1 MKILE
6 LFCGLGGWSKGF
18 HDIFP
23 DAEFY
28 GIDIKDF
35 GYPYN
40 FIKADLNDWEPDQDY
55 DIVLASPPCTEF
67 CEVKRNTA
75 TSHYS
80 ERIGLSL
87 IYRTFYLIE
96 KLKPKF
102 WVLENVWGLSEFID
116 KPKDIVRYRKAKN
129 GKKAYLWGNFPSLDF
144 FDECIVFRPHWSK
157 GYHGRK
163 GYPKKSKI
171 ESSTVQQRRE
181 RALIPLA
188 LSRQMAKRMRE
199 KLC

>member
-1 MKILE
+1 MKIIE

-23 DAEFY
+23 NAEFY
-28 GIDIKDF
+28 GVDIKDY

-40 FIKADLNDWEPDQDY
+40 FIKADLNDWEPKEKY
-55 DIVLASPPCTEF
+55 DIILASPPCTEF

-75 TSHYS
+75 TNHYS

-129 GKKAYLWGNFPSLDF
+129 GKKAYLWGNFPLLGF
-144 FDECIVFRPHWSK
+144 FDEDIFYAAKKK
-157 GYHGRK
+157 GFNWHSRHYDG
-163 GYPKKSKI
+163 I
-171 ESSTVQQRRE
+171 AAE
-181 RALIPLA
+181 IPLA
-188 LSRQMAKRMRE
+188 LSRQMAKKMKE
-199 KLC
+199 KL

>member
-1 MKILE
+1 MKILD
-6 LFCGLGGWSKGF
+6 LFCGLGGWSKAFAEAG
-18 HDIFP
+18 HDCT
-23 DAEFY
+23 
-28 GIDIKDF
+28 GVDITNL
-35 GYPYN
+35 GYPYR
-40 FIKADLNDWEPDQDY
+40 FIKADLNDWVPDQHY
-55 DIVLASPPCTEF
+55 DVILASPPCTEF

-144 FDECIVFRPHWSK
+144 FDEDIFYAAKKK
-157 GYHGRK
+157 GFNQV
-163 GYPKKSKI
+163 
-171 ESSTVQQRRE
+171 SSQI
-181 RALIPLA
+181 RAEIPLA
-188 LSRQMAKRMRE
+188 LSRQMAKKMKE
-199 KLC
+199 KL